1 MRLGFTQQEASDFVA
16 QYSDDKIRAAVGF
29 VQARIEQK
37 NSPVLDSPAAYFRWT
52 LKQGASA
59 AQELRSQKTAAKKGA
74 SNQENEPT
82 VMEKFLAARAL
93 DSLAVYKEL
102 EDEERRV
109 IFSRFKEQNTNKMIK
124 LDHGVDNALTRSVF
138 TFWYAK
144 ELWGDPSIQ
153 DVVNFVDKVGLLARQ
168 GDRN

>member
-1 MRLGFTQQEASDFVA
+1 
-16 QYSDDKIRAAVGF
+16 
-29 VQARIEQK
+29 
-37 NSPVLDSPAAYFRWT
+37 
-52 LKQGASA
+52 
-59 AQELRSQKTAAKKGA
+59 
-74 SNQENEPT
+74 
-82 VMEKFLAARAL
+82 MEKFLAARAL